1 MNLKIKEMPKEE
13 RPRERLM
20 CYGVEKLSNEELL
33 AILLKTGTK
42 EMSAKVLASYI
53 LREIDGVSGFQHC
66 SYQTLSRMKGVGNAK
81 ACTIFAAIELGKR
94 VLQKAP
100 ILFQK
105 FEDAYQVASYYWDKL
120 GNLKQEYF
128 ICVYLDVTK
137 KLIHEKVLF
146 MSPKCAT
153 DDLLKAFAM
162 PRIACD
168 LPFCALCD
176 CEWSNS
182 GGNLIAI
189 SHPGTQNN
197 CPISSLTTVSFF
209 ERSSKS
215 GLMKGL
221 FSCGRTWT
229 IGLSQEMSFI
239 CFVFSMSL

>member
-33 AILLKTGTK
+33 AILLKNGTK

-94 VLQKAP
+94 VLQKDP

-120 GNLKQEYF
+120 ENLKQEYF

-146 MSPKCAT
+146 IGTLNRS
-153 DDLLKAFAM
+153 LVH
-162 PRIACD
+162 PREVFKEAYRVSASSIICIHNHPSGEV
-168 LPFCALCD
+168 LPSKEDIVFTAQLVKVGKMLGIEVID
-176 CEWSNS
+176 HIIV
-182 GGNLIAI
+182 GNEKYY
-189 SHPGTQNN
+189 
-197 CPISSLTTVSFF
+197 SFF
-209 ERSSKS
+209 ENNRIT
-215 GLMKGL
+215 L
-221 FSCGRTWT
+221 
-229 IGLSQEMSFI
+229 
-239 CFVFSMSL
+239 

>member
-146 MSPKCAT
+146 IGTLNRS
-153 DDLLKAFAM
+153 LVH
-162 PRIACD
+162 PREVFKEAYRVSASSIICIHNHPSGEV
-168 LPFCALCD
+168 LPSKEDIVFTAQLVKVGKMLGIEVID
-176 CEWSNS
+176 HIII
-182 GGNLIAI
+182 GNEKYY
-189 SHPGTQNN
+189 
-197 CPISSLTTVSFF
+197 SFF
-209 ERSSKS
+209 ENQRIA
-215 GLMKGL
+215 L
-221 FSCGRTWT
+221 
-229 IGLSQEMSFI
+229 
-239 CFVFSMSL
+239 